1 MIPFSKSLTSSVG
14 RKFLMALSGIS
25 LVIFIILH
33 LLGNLSLYFP
43 KGDVF
48 NVYAHKLESL
58 GPLKLIGEIGL
69 IVLFGAHIVTAIML
83 TMKNKSARPE
93 KYVSGQKTKG
103 GESKFNVSSTKMAV
117 TGFIIL
123 IFLIIHIKQFT
134 LGPGVSAGYVT
145 EVSGTEMRDLHKLV
159 VETFQ
164 NPMIAGFYVFIMI
177 LLGLHLRHGFWSAF
191 QSLGVLNPRFS
202 KPIYSIGVVT
212 AILLAV
218 GFLGIPLW
226 IYFDCL
232 GVYK

>member
-1 MIPFSKSLTSSVG
+1 MIPFSKSITSSVG
-14 RKFLMALSGIS
+14 RKFVMALSGLS

-33 LLGNLSLYFP
+33 LLGNLQLYFP
-43 KGDVF
+43 KGDAF
-48 NVYAHKLESL
+48 NIYAHKLESL

-69 IVLFGAHIVTAIML
+69 IVLFGAHILTAIML
-83 TMKNKSARPE
+83 TKKNKSARPE
-93 KYVSGQKTKG
+93 KYVNGQKTKG
-103 GESKFNVSSTKMAV
+103 GESKFNLSSTKMAV
-117 TGFIIL
+117 TGIL
-123 IFLIIHIKQFT
+123 IFVFLIIHIKQFT
-134 LGPGVSAGYVT
+134 LGPSVSAGYVT
-145 EVSGTEMRDLHKLV
+145 SVDGTEMRDLHKLV

-164 NPMIAGFYVFIMI
+164 NPMFVGLYAFIMI

-191 QSLGVLNPRFS
+191 QSLGVSNPRFS